1 MKNNSTTPQGIHQ
14 KAMQEA
20 MAAADSCT
28 PTPMVVGSPSTPW
41 GSDIDYAKPTY
52 YVADGPCGY
61 AWVKIKGRGAFAKWA
76 KQTGVARPS
85 ALGGYTIYPSLMTQS
100 IERKEA
106 WANAYAQVLRDHG
119 IEAYVDSRLD

>member
-1 MKNNSTTPQGIHQ
+1 MEAKQIHE
-14 KAMQEA
+14 KALFA
-20 MAAADSCT
+20 AIAAADTCI

-41 GSDIDYAKPTY
+41 GNDIDRTKPTY

-61 AWVKIKGRGAFAKWA
+61 AWVKIKGRGKFAKWA
-76 KQTGVARPS
+76 KDSGVARPS

-100 IERKEA
+100 MERKEA

-119 IEAYVDSRLD
+119 IEAYVDTRLD